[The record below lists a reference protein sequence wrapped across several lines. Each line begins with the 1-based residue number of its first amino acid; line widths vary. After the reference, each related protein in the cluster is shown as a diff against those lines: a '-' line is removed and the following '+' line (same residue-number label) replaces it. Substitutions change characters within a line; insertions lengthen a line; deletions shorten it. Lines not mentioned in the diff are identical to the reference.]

1 MYSHLDTPPPKGV
14 GPFVEKLTAL
24 GSILDADGVQS
35 VTAPASKSQK
45 PSAHSLLHV
54 CAVRSLCLH
63 HRISTK
69 PTWLTRLLA
78 VTTLPPAVTSMLR
91 TMSPPPGNGQV
102 WKLSVF
108 GSNFTSV
115 FGFANDS
122 LYQTAPFAKAMP

>member
-1 MYSHLDTPPPKGV
+1 MSRPSV
-14 GPFVEKLTAL
+14 RAICAFVT
-24 GSILDADGVQS
+24 
-35 VTAPASKSQK
+35 
-45 PSAHSLLHV
+45 
-54 CAVRSLCLH
+54 RSLCLY

-78 VTTLPPAVTSMLR
+78 VTTLPPVVTSMLR